1 MRMYIIF
8 VLELRICLKIKTATA
23 ITLVNLVEPFQGFNL
38 TFNLRSHHPLE
49 VPIHNF
55 LHLANNEE

>member
-38 TFNLRSHHPLE
+38 TFNLRPHHPFGSTNLQ
-49 VPIHNF
+49 F
-55 LHLANNEE
+55 SSFSK